1 MGKYFGT
8 DGFRGVAGEELLSTH
23 AYKIG
28 RFLGWYFKKSGKR
41 PRAVVGKDTRLSSYM
56 LEYSLASG
64 LSASGADVYMLHVTT
79 TPSVS
84 YTVHHDGFD
93 IGIMISASHNPFYDN
108 GIKIINSNGEKID
121 DELIEKIEEYIDKEE
136 TDTNMLPFAS
146 GKDVGKIT
154 DYSEGRNR
162 YIAYLISSSKRSF
175 KGLKIGIDP
184 SNGGAFMISRAVFDA
199 LGAKTYL
206 INNEPNGTNINKGCG
221 STHISALSD
230 FVKLNSLDMGFA
242 YDGDAD
248 RCIAVD
254 SNGEVVDG
262 DKILYIL
269 AKNLKNQRELNGST
283 IVTTIMS
290 NSGLYSALQ
299 EIGINYKETKVGDRF
314 VYEEMQRGG
323 YSLGGEQSGHIII
336 SKYAQTGDGILTSI
350 KLVECLL
357 EEKTTLSKLASEVVL
372 YPQVLKNAHVV
383 DKNAVLSSPIVKE
396 AHEKAHNELSKK
408 GGRVLLRPSGTE
420 PLIRILTECES
431 ESDCERIAK
440 ELMEAIEKANKGLG
454 GAE

>member
-8 DGFRGVAGEELLSTH
+8 DGFRGVAGEELLSSH

-28 RFLGWYFKKSGKR
+28 RFLGWYFKKEGGR
-41 PRAVVGKDTRLSSYM
+41 ARAVVGKDTRLSSYM
-56 LEYSLASG
+56 LEYSIAAGLA
-64 LSASGADVYMLHVTT
+64 ASGADVYMLHVTT

-84 YTVHHDGFD
+84 YTAHHDGFD
-93 IGIMISASHNPFYDN
+93 IGIMISASHNSFYDN

-121 DELIEKIEEYIDKEE
+121 DELIEKIEEYIDNE
-136 TDTNMLPFAS
+136 TDNIPLAR
-146 GKDVGKIT
+146 GKEIGKIT

-206 INNEPNGTNINKGCG
+206 INDEPNGININKGCG
-221 STHISALSD
+221 STNISSLSD
-230 FVKLNSLDMGFA
+230 FVRLNSLDMGFA

-269 AKNLKNQRELNGST
+269 AKDLKNRKELNDLT
-283 IVTTIMS
+283 IVTTVMS
-290 NSGLYSALQ
+290 NSGLYAALR

-350 KLVECLL
+350 KLVECIL
-357 EEKTTLSKLASEVVL
+357 EEKTTLSKLAGEVKL
-372 YPQVLKNAHVV
+372 YPQVLKNVHVV
-383 DKNAVLSSPIVKE
+383 DKNAVLSSKTVKKAE
-396 AHEKAHNELSKK
+396 EKAREELNKM
-408 GGRVLLRPSGTE
+408 GGRALLRPSGTE
-420 PLIRILTECES
+420 PLIRILTECENDC
-431 ESDCERIAK
+431 DCERIAN
-440 ELMEAIEKANKGLG
+440 ELMEAIEKANEGL
-454 GAE
+454 EDR